1 MFSEATCDEGVVVGC
16 GCDMVAADDSSE
28 LWKSEERSATG
39 TSPKLSLTNE
49 EFWIR
54 HIQDVSPLS
63 FEGMLLSPSHVLTF
77 VHFKNSS
84 AIKLSKNIVLLENYQ
99 SLLR

>member
-1 MFSEATCDEGVVVGC
+1 MFREPTCDEGVVVGC
-16 GCDMVAADDSSE
+16 GCDMAAADDSSE

-63 FEGMLLSPSHVLTF
+63 FEGMLLSPYHVLTF
-77 VHFKNSS
+77 LHFINSS
-84 AIKLSKNIVLLENYQ
+84 AKVIKKYCTTH
-99 SLLR
+99 